1 MCNQISVVGN
11 TMNMMFNHE
20 MTEKWHSLQETA
32 TASPR
37 EAAEGSGGKWQCRW
51 KKSGPNEV
59 ANFTDARTSPWV
71 QICINSAISV

>member
-37 EAAEGSGGKWQCRW
+37 EAACRGLGREMAVQMEKEWSEQGS
-51 KKSGPNEV
+51 
-59 ANFTDARTSPWV
+59 
-71 QICINSAISV
+71 